1 MDNKL
6 KIVSYLAKN
15 QDRLFTMHELSK
27 LVDIPYAS
35 FYRTIFKMKD
45 ILEIKNLG
53 KSKIVQLYTA
63 NRIIQAYLS
72 IASEEEKKE
81 FFQKNVLIKKIFQDI
96 KSNDII
102 LLFGSYAKGKAH
114 EKSDIDLLI
123 ISPKGKKTL
132 SFSKA
137 ELLFQKKINPI
148 FIKKKKKKIIK
159 IFFFSTQKGKKL
171 FFF

>member
-1 MDNKL
+1 MSFGVLRHKVAPQTMQEHILQHPYMDNKL

-81 FFQKNVLIKKIFQDI
+81 FSKKM
-96 KSNDII
+96 
-102 LLFGSYAKGKAH
+102 Y
-114 EKSDIDLLI
+114 
-123 ISPKGKKTL
+123 
-132 SFSKA
+132 
-137 ELLFQKKINPI
+137 
-148 FIKKKKKKIIK
+148 
-159 IFFFSTQKGKKL
+159 
-171 FFF
+171 

>member
-102 LLFGSYAKGKAH
+102 LLFGSYAKGK
-114 EKSDIDLLI
+114 
-123 ISPKGKKTL
+123 KTL

-148 FIKKKKKKIIK
+148 FIDKKELKHMLKEKEENV
-159 IFFFSTQKGKKL
+159 GKQALRNHIVLNNPLEFWRLL
-171 FFF
+171 FYE